1 MEVSMSIEEVMNQIS
16 ELKQRGGEPL
26 RKKQIKKSYPEL
38 MKNALYHFPNWEA
51 AIETTGEHRSGS

>member
-16 ELKQRGGEPL
+16 ELKQRDGEQL
-26 RKKQIKKSYPEL
+26 RKKQIKKSHPEL

-51 AIETTGEHRSGS
+51 AIETTGEYSSGS